1 MSLINK
7 MLIDLDARQIATSTA
22 LTADD
27 ICHDLNPVNPID
39 PPVPRAWRIIG
50 PLVVLFVG
58 LAGAAIWA
66 EWRSRMPDP
75 VIEPVAQRDVT
86 PVEAQLEP
94 IASPMASIEDA
105 VPTDVTEIGPEIEA
119 VSIAQVSAELP
130 QPVLQVLE
138 ALPEL
143 VVDAVPLS
151 VDRVRTSSDTAPVV
165 IKKQVRI
172 QSAEQK
178 VENIYRSALQQYRN
192 RDLVRAEQ
200 SLREVLSV
208 SPGHVPA
215 RELLTG
221 LLLEGGR
228 SAVAVQILLE
238 GRALTPSHYPFA
250 SMLSGI
256 YVEQGQESAAL
267 ETLLSVQMFAQTD
280 AEYLAFLAT
289 LYQRAGQHAEAIEN
303 YRAALSY
310 KAFENKWWLGAGIS
324 YAALHK
330 FEAAE
335 NAFVHAQKD
344 GNLSPELLRYAGERL
359 REVRSRRE

>member
-1 MSLINK
+1 MRSLSPSHVSGAP
-7 MLIDLDARQIATSTA
+7 LLLEHVQAS
-22 LTADD
+22 ADT
-27 ICHDLNPVNPID
+27 
-39 PPVPRAWRIIG
+39 
-50 PLVVLFVG
+50 
-58 LAGAAIWA
+58 
-66 EWRSRMPDP
+66 
-75 VIEPVAQRDVT
+75 T
-86 PVEAQLEP
+86 PV
-94 IASPMASIEDA
+94 
-105 VPTDVTEIGPEIEA
+105 
-119 VSIAQVSAELP
+119 
-130 QPVLQVLE
+130 
-138 ALPEL
+138 
-143 VVDAVPLS
+143 VVQ
-151 VDRVRTSSDTAPVV
+151 
-165 IKKQVRI
+165 KQVRI
-172 QSAEQK
+172 LSVEQK
-178 VENIYRSALQQYRN
+178 TEHAYRTALEQFRS
-192 RDLVRAEQ
+192 RELVRAEQ
-200 SLREVLSV
+200 NLRDVLSV
-208 SPGHVPA
+208 APGHVAA

-267 ETLLSVQMFAQTD
+267 ETLLSAQMFAQTD

-289 LYQRAGQHAEAIEN
+289 LYQRAGEHAAAIEN

-335 NAFVHAQKD
+335 NAFMHAQKD

-359 REVRSRRE
+359 RELRSRRE